1 VVRAV
6 FVLQPSRVNGT
17 DSAVGMNQYAD
28 VLRQLDRSL
37 SHATMDFDRQI
48 SLTISAEVNVQLA
61 GSQIDFE
68 PGGQLV
74 TGACLRTAGID
85 L

>member
-1 VVRAV
+1 MPTR
-6 FVLQPSRVNGT
+6 QPARRRRYVKLNHYRFFPR
-17 DSAVGMNQYAD
+17 DWV
-28 VLRQLDRSL
+28 
-37 SHATMDFDRQI
+37 FDRQI